1 MLFYIYRFACQGR
14 TLNLKENDKLHFIC
28 PDVKMSRNPIAQ
40 GNLYEKAY
48 LLGENQQH
56 EFDTCNATGI
66 KLIIC
71 YQPNQPHFLAY
82 YKNKSNY

>member
-66 KLIIC
+66 KILFVINQNNHISYRII
-71 YQPNQPHFLAY
+71 
-82 YKNKSNY
+82 